1 VLRAAGLTAAGLGAS
16 ALLGGCGSPAVAG
29 LVGGSLDPGVVTFWN
44 LFGGGDGVRLQ
55 TMLDAYKA
63 KFGVDS
69 LTASTF
75 AWGDPYYTKVT
86 LATVGDK
93 APNVAVAHLTRMQN
107 LAEADLLTPIT
118 DDMLAEREYP
128 AGTVERYPIFADR
141 ANLVGKVAKR
151 TLIAGKLIASNAV
164 SEADLIARGTI
175 VQATYR
181 TAEVEISAPVLALQ
195 AGSLNA
201 PIQVRNVDTG
211 KVITGIVQADG
222 TVRVGGQ

>member
-1 VLRAAGLTAAGLGAS
+1 MRIARAAMLLVSLLAATVS
-16 ALLGGCGSPAVAG
+16 AVAADG
-29 LVGGSLDPGVVTFWN
+29 NERLPIAVVTIYP
-44 LFGGGDGVRLQ
+44 GQ
-55 TMLDAYKA
+55 T
-63 KFGVDS
+63 
-69 LTASTF
+69 
-75 AWGDPYYTKVT
+75 
-86 LATVGDK
+86 
-93 APNVAVAHLTRMQN
+93 
-107 LAEADLLTPIT
+107 IT

-128 AGTVERYPIFADR
+128 PGTVERYPIFADR